1 MELSESRQ
9 SSENKTESW
18 NLPIISVG
26 LPENL
31 LGDWKQQ
38 QKNLKRSIF
47 LSQQVIIICKNKI

>member
-9 SSENKTESW
+9 LSENKTESW

-31 LGDWKQQ
+31 LGD
-38 QKNLKRSIF
+38 
-47 LSQQVIIICKNKI
+47 